1 MSESE
6 KSQRIAEAKT
16 VIALCYFEMLRYVGG
31 VTWIDHY
38 VDVNEE
44 MNFPRITF
52 AQTVEKIVALLDEVI
67 NSNLKW
73 KQDDADDGRMTK
85 APAPLSTLTRN
96 GIPKRT
102 NIPATVTI
110 APSVGKLQRQQAM
123 LSLRKCKDKAD
134 TR

>member
-1 MSESE
+1 M
-6 KSQRIAEAKT
+6 
-16 VIALCYFEMLRYVGG
+16 
-31 VTWIDHY
+31 TWIDHY

-85 APAPLSTLTRN
+85 AGAMALKFKVLQWAASPTFNSDKKWHPQADEYTCYGNYSAQRWEAAKTRRILADPAGGRYSSGKTSCLPP
-96 GIPKRT
+96 GI
-102 NIPATVTI
+102 
-110 APSVGKLQRQQAM
+110 L
-123 LSLRKCKDKAD
+123 
-134 TR
+134 

>member
-52 AQTVEKIVALLDEVI
+52 AQTVRRL
-67 NSNLKW
+67 
-73 KQDDADDGRMTK
+73 
-85 APAPLSTLTRN
+85 
-96 GIPKRT
+96 
-102 NIPATVTI
+102 
-110 APSVGKLQRQQAM
+110 
-123 LSLRKCKDKAD
+123 
-134 TR
+134 